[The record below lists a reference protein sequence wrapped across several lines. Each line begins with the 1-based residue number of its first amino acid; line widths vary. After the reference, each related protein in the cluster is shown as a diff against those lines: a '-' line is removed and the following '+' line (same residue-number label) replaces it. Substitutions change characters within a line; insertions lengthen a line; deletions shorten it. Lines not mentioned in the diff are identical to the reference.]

1 MPRFHFEAVSYSGST
16 EKGILES
23 DSLQSARQQ
32 LLSKQLVPIS
42 LNPYQENA
50 KKSIWQQITFT
61 KKRLTQD
68 ELAFFTK
75 QFALLIRADIPI
87 DQALAILSEETTS
100 SHVQDILEGVLE
112 ELRSGMPLSKA
123 ISTQPKSFDTL
134 YQGIVAGAEQSGKL
148 GLVLQELSLFLDKR
162 QALRQQITNAL
173 VYPAL
178 LISISIMVVIF
189 LMTSVVP
196 QIARVFVSSK
206 QQLPFLTRFVI
217 GLSEFLT
224 TWGWLLLLILVLS
237 SFCAHFLIKNARIRK
252 SFDGFCLNLPMI
264 GHLIRSFEVA
274 RFANSMSMMI
284 AANVPILDAL
294 QTARQTLSNVVLQFA
309 IVDTEKRVREG
320 TSFSRALGMTG
331 VFPSLLIHL
340 IRAGESSGQLA
351 QMLKYGAQNAEVDA
365 QQNTKMISTL
375 LEPVMILLMGAI
387 VLGIVLAVME
397 PILEMNSGIR

>member
-23 DSLQSARQQ
+23 DSLQSARQL

-42 LNPYQENA
+42 LSPYLEQS

-61 KKRLTQD
+61 KQRLSQD
-68 ELAFFTK
+68 ELTFFTK
-75 QFALLIRADIPI
+75 QFALLIRSGIPI

-100 SHVQDILEGVLE
+100 SHVQDILEGVLDE
-112 ELRSGMPLSKA
+112 IRSGMPLSKA

-173 VYPAL
+173 VYPVL

-196 QIARVFVSSK
+196 QIARVFASSK
-206 QQLPFLTRFVI
+206 QQLPFLTRFIV

-224 TWGWLLLLILVLS
+224 TWGWLLLVILLLTG
-237 SFCAHFLIKNARIRK
+237 FCAHFLIKKERIRK
-252 SFDGFCLNLPMI
+252 SFDEFCLNLPMI

-340 IRAGESSGQLA
+340 IRAG
-351 QMLKYGAQNAEVDA
+351 
-365 QQNTKMISTL
+365 
-375 LEPVMILLMGAI
+375 
-387 VLGIVLAVME
+387 
-397 PILEMNSGIR
+397 